1 MTVTERA
8 RRVRLLIFDVDG
20 VMTDGRLYYTDGG
33 EEMKAFDVRDGLGV
47 KLLQAGGVAAAIITS
62 RRSRLVELRAQS
74 LGIVHL
80 IQGVDDKAAAFA
92 GLLESCGMQA
102 DAAGFV
108 GDDVVDLPVLKRCGL
123 AIAVPD
129 APEIL
134 KQQVH
139 YVTRARG
146 GRGAV
151 REACELVLH
160 AQNAL
165 AQVMEPYCR

>member
-1 MTVTERA
+1 
-8 RRVRLLIFDVDG
+8 
-20 VMTDGRLYYTDGG
+20 
-33 EEMKAFDVRDGLGV
+33 
-47 KLLQAGGVAAAIITS
+47 
-62 RRSRLVELRAQS
+62 
-74 LGIVHL
+74 
-80 IQGVDDKAAAFA
+80 
-92 GLLESCGMQA
+92 MQA